1 MHDWHNK
8 SSLLNIFFFI
18 FTKKLCLLNVSQY
31 VHDQEVDI
39 YLVVTNLLKWFTPI
53 KMSSNLSK
61 SFVYSKSFI
70 IINKMSLL
78 SLGYV
83 KFSHP
88 YYVSDLK
95 NLLIIAHKNVVTSVS
110 AIRVFAYHC
119 EYTTT
124 ELTTRY
130 GTYLQTDLPLP

>member
-1 MHDWHNK
+1 M
-8 SSLLNIFFFI
+8 
-18 FTKKLCLLNVSQY
+18 LNVSQY
-31 VHDQEVDI
+31 VHDQELDI
-39 YLVVTNLLKWFTPI
+39 YLVVTNLLKCFTPI

-61 SFVYSKSFI
+61 SFKI
-70 IINKMSLL
+70 MNKMSLL